1 VASGPCHRTPIDPW
15 NGQGYIHDNV
25 RVDMVAVIVSQPP
38 LISAYLEHRA
48 FLLRL
53 LTARTG
59 SAAEAED
66 IFQEMYERLAA
77 IPDADAID
85 NVPAFLNRMAM
96 NLAFDRRRSHA
107 RGVARDAEWL
117 DSTAR
122 VEGEESIADV
132 PSAEDVAASRQE
144 LRLLREAIDTL
155 PPQGRRVFE
164 MHKLEGRPHADVA
177 AQLGISRSAVE
188 KHMAAAMKNLL
199 KRLGRRLE

>member
-1 VASGPCHRTPIDPW
+1 
-15 NGQGYIHDNV
+15 
-25 RVDMVAVIVSQPP
+25 MVAVIVSQPP

-66 IFQEMYERLAA
+66 IFQEMYERLAG
-77 IPDADAID
+77 IDDADSIE

-96 NLAFDRRRSHA
+96 NLAFDRRRSQVRA
-107 RGVARDAEWL
+107 VARDAEWL
-117 DSTAR
+117 DATAR
-122 VEGEESIADV
+122 VEGEEAIADI
-132 PSAEDVAASRQE
+132 PSAEDMAASRQE

-188 KHMAAAMKNLL
+188 KHMAATMKNLL

>member
-1 VASGPCHRTPIDPW
+1 
-15 NGQGYIHDNV
+15 
-25 RVDMVAVIVSQPP
+25 MVAVIVSPPP
-38 LISAYLEHRA
+38 LISAYLEHRP

-77 IPDADAID
+77 VPDAGAIE

-117 DSTAR
+117 DVTAR
-122 VEGEESIADV
+122 VEGEEPIADI
-132 PSAEDVAASRQE
+132 PTAEDVAASRQE
-144 LRLLREAIDTL
+144 LRLLREAIDAL
-155 PPQGRRVFE
+155 PAQGRRVFE

-177 AQLGISRSAVE
+177 AKLGISRSAVE